1 MTLIGK
7 FIVFAM
13 IIFLPFLWV
22 HAQAAKMSK
31 SWFIHTNCNEIILRK
46 RTSISDHQV
55 LSEIA
60 ILDKFA
66 INNIIKKIEKIPANG
81 GEMKSFGSDAEHIE
95 LVFGF
100 ENNQKDHIDI
110 INKRFK
116 TPSTGFNSIGNQVEA
131 NLYRDI
137 DGLLFP
143 AIEKLILKV
152 ENLEIDLGD
161 FNITYL
167 NTDYIPQKPGGP
179 TIGPVYIMNFLVKD
193 KILKVDVKLSVRSAQ
208 IPPQPLSFEVNKK
221 KFTLLTYESKN
232 EERLY
237 PDYFQIIESTNE

>member
-1 MTLIGK
+1 
-7 FIVFAM
+7 
-13 IIFLPFLWV
+13 
-22 HAQAAKMSK
+22 MSK
-31 SWFIHTNCNEIILRK
+31 PWFIHTNCNEIILRK
-46 RTSISDHQV
+46 RESISNHHV

-66 INNIIKKIEKIPANG
+66 INNIIKRIKEIPANG
-81 GEMKSFGSDAEHIE
+81 DEMKSFGSEAEHIE
-95 LVFGF
+95 LVFGC
-100 ENNQKDHIDI
+100 ENNQKSQIDI

-131 NLYRDI
+131 DLYRDI
-137 DGLLFP
+137 EGLLFP
-143 AIEKLILKV
+143 DIEKIILKV
-152 ENLEIDLGD
+152 ENLDIDFGD

-193 KILKVDVKLSVRSAQ
+193 KILKVDKKLSVRSAQ

-237 PDYFQIIESTNE
+237 PDYFQIIESTHE